1 MNLGQKWVWLNIQR
15 YSDYSSI
22 QLEIQAF
29 LFSGNVL
36 KDVEKLAF
44 KIFHDI
50 LTP

>member
-36 KDVEKLAF
+36 KDVEKLVSNTF
-44 KIFHDI
+44 YGI
-50 LTP
+50 